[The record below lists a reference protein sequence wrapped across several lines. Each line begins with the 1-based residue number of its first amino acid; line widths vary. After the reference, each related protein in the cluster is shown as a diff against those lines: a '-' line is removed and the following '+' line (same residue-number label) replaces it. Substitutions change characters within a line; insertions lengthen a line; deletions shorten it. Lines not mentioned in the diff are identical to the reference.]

1 MFGKIMRF
9 IHKYFVVEKVKPINI
24 PVFEGN
30 LLSKKTSLIVGGSGG
45 IGFAIAKRFVSNGCN
60 VVITGTNEQKLIDLC
75 KKLGDNCSYL
85 LLDLSTE
92 NNYDQKVE
100 EVIKRL
106 GKIDILVNSAGIH
119 GSGKF
124 GDITLEEWDNILN
137 INLRGTY
144 FMSQAVANYMIK
156 NKIKGHILN
165 VSSASSAK
173 PGWTPYEISKA
184 GVKSLTL
191 GLADKLVKHGI
202 IVNSI
207 APGPV
212 ATEMLGRA
220 DGDNLSWIGNPTG
233 RMATADEVANLS
245 LFMVSSMG
253 DLVVGDTFYI
263 SGGSGTICIDR

>member
-1 MFGKIMRF
+1 MLRKIVGLVR
-9 IHKYFVVEKVKPINI
+9 KYFVVEKVKSINV

-45 IGFAIAKRFVSNGCN
+45 IGFAIARKFVSNGCN
-60 VVITGTNEQKLIDLC
+60 VIITGTNEQKLIDLC
-75 KKLGDNCSYL
+75 KELGDNCSYL
-85 LLDLSTE
+85 LLDLSSE
-92 NNYDQKVE
+92 NNYGQKVE
-100 EVIKRL
+100 EVVKRL

-119 GSGKF
+119 CKSKF
-124 GDITLEEWDNILN
+124 GDITLEEWDKVLN

-144 FMSQAVANYMIK
+144 FMSQAVADYMIK
-156 NKIKGHILN
+156 NKITGHILN

-191 GLADKLVKHGI
+191 GFADKLVKYGI

-220 DGDNLSWIGNPTG
+220 DGDNLLWSGNPTG
-233 RMATADEVANLS
+233 RMATADEIANLA

-253 DLVVGDTFYI
+253 DLIVGDTFYI